1 MFNLALSL
9 DKHDCGIEVSF
20 YGLRR
25 RNDYHKGTG
34 RVRSLK
40 AAILLCRIH
49 KKWATNSWIAQ
60 FEFVGRSI
68 DFPFSS
74 KRMFLQEL
82 KNNIGPPLPMSYRE
96 EAALEWNE
104 SLRLAPLLFLFLSL
118 PTLFSLSL
126 SLATFPSSKSLRMAL
141 RNERIKTRGDCGYFP
156 PFLFWPLRIP
166 TH

>member
-1 MFNLALSL
+1 MSDHIVAQARKAKPPPQHQHSYPSPFLPRLFRQPLASGVRCPPTCLLLLPNKPTKKPNTTRRSRMRNGPPALSL
-9 DKHDCGIEVSF
+9 DKHDGGIEVSF

-49 KKWATNSWIAQ
+49 TKWATNSWIAQ

-96 EAALEWNE
+96 EAALE
-104 SLRLAPLLFLFLSL
+104 
-118 PTLFSLSL
+118 
-126 SLATFPSSKSLRMAL
+126 
-141 RNERIKTRGDCGYFP
+141 
-156 PFLFWPLRIP
+156 
-166 TH
+166 

>member
-1 MFNLALSL
+1 MLQQGGGSILPPGMFNLALSL

-49 KKWATNSWIAQ
+49 TKWATNSWIAQ

-96 EAALEWNE
+96 EAALE
-104 SLRLAPLLFLFLSL
+104 
-118 PTLFSLSL
+118 
-126 SLATFPSSKSLRMAL
+126 
-141 RNERIKTRGDCGYFP
+141 
-156 PFLFWPLRIP
+156 
-166 TH
+166 